1 MHCSPD
7 GLLKGH
13 ITQKRPLLPEGRLI
27 TARRGAG
34 GLHSV
39 HVLATHPVCLPA
51 WPPGW
56 LSAGSPAIP
65 HRSLARNLETS
76 PSSLYPPLLF
86 LCTHT
91 LWLFFSSGI
100 LFSCLLFFLFC
111 SNCHYLLGAFLL
123 GVMMC
128 ESIYVVFRPTSLTH
142 CQPGDIYHSDKH
154 IKLKEKLH

>member
-51 WPPGW
+51 WPSGWLAGW

-76 PSSLYPPLLF
+76 PSSLYPPLLHPEFIFFALMLCGYFFFIGNIVF
-86 LCTHT
+86 L
-91 LWLFFSSGI
+91 LAVFS
-100 LFSCLLFFLFC
+100 FLFELPLLPAR
-111 SNCHYLLGAFLL
+111 SNG
-123 GVMMC
+123 
-128 ESIYVVFRPTSLTH
+128 I
-142 CQPGDIYHSDKH
+142 
-154 IKLKEKLH
+154 